1 MHMADALVSPA
12 VGGAFWAVAAGTIA
26 YCSARVRK
34 DLDDRK
40 VPLMGVL
47 GAFVFAAQMIN
58 FTIPATGSSGHLG
71 GGLLLAILLGPSAA
85 YLTIASVLMVQ
96 ALFFADGGL
105 LALGCNMFNLGVFPA
120 FIAYPFIYKKLVGRE
135 PRQARMVTA
144 SIIAAVVAL
153 QFGSLGVVLQTVAS
167 GVSALPFDT
176 FVLLMQPIHL
186 GIGVVEGVVT
196 ALVVSFIYK
205 ARPDILENVLQEK
218 PLGNMPIKSILVAFL
233 IATALI
239 GGVLSW
245 FASENPDGLEW
256 SIAKITGS
264 SELPETGHKEH
275 TELANLQDK
284 TSLLPGYAL
293 PTEEGHSKDT
303 TQTATAERIGTSLS
317 GIIGGTLTLV
327 ICTVI
332 GVLLKRRTSANRQ
345 QANH

>member
-12 VGGAFWAVAAGTIA
+12 VGGAFWAAAAGTIA

-144 SIIAAVVAL
+144 SVIASVVAL

-167 GVSALPFDT
+167 GVSALPFNA
-176 FVLLMQPIHL
+176 FLLLMQPIHL

-196 ALVVSFIYK
+196 ALVVSFIYQ
-205 ARPDILENVLQEK
+205 ARPEILENVLQEK
-218 PLGNMPIKSILVAFL
+218 PLGDMPIKSILAAFL
-233 IATALI
+233 IAAVLI

-245 FASENPDGLEW
+245 FVSEHPDGLEW

-264 SELPETGHKEH
+264 AELPETEHKGHA
-275 TELANLQDK
+275 ELANLQEK
-284 TSLLPGYAL
+284 TSILPDYAL
-293 PTEEGHSKDT
+293 PVDEGHSESEV
-303 TQTATAERIGTSLS
+303 QTATAERIGTSLS

-327 ICTVI
+327 FCTVI
-332 GVLLKRRTSANRQ
+332 GVLLKKRTSANQRRE
-345 QANH
+345 